1 MIIMNYEDKSV
12 LISVC
17 VFECSKNCEYSWDAR
32 NMNIIHCEN
41 ESVCLSVCVCVC
53 VFVCV
58 SVRLSV
64 CVSVTVCV
72 CV

>member
-53 VFVCV
+53 VFV
-58 SVRLSV
+58 
-64 CVSVTVCV
+64 
-72 CV
+72 